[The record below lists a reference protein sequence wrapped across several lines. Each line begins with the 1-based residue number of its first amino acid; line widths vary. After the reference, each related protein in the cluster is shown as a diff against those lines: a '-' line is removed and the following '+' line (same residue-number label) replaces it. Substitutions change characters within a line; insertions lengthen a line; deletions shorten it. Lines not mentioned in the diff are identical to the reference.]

1 MSGCLRHLCGCGF
14 GHQPYCHPKRLHQRC
29 TGRDSATKATGRS
42 GNWLCRKKAAR
53 VIHDAKKE
61 AEQQK
66 KSVLLEAK
74 DEVFQLRA
82 DAEKEIKDRRS
93 EVSRQERR
101 VQQKEESLDK
111 NWKTSNAKRTIFP
124 ANKKSVEERLAE
136 AEAIKN
142 SQMDVLERISEF
154 TREQAKE
161 YILQHLEDE
170 LVHEKALKIASYE
183 QQLKDDCEEKAR
195 NYISL
200 AIAKCASD
208 QVSESAVSVVPLPN
222 DEMKGRIIG
231 REGRNIR
238 TLETLTGVDLI
249 IDDTPE
255 AITLSCFDQV
265 RREIARIALE
275 KLIADGRIHPTKIEE
290 MVEKAKREVEQRIRA
305 EGEHAVL
312 ETNVHGIN
320 NEMIKLLGRLYYR
333 TSYRQN
339 VLKHSIEFPSSA
351 AFLPRNWDWM
361 QHGTACRLA
370 A

>member
-1 MSGCLRHLCGCGF
+1 MEIVIVCLVACVICVAAVLVTNHTATQKGYTKGVQD
-14 GHQPYCHPKRLHQRC
+14 GIQQRKQQAEAEI
-29 TGRDSATKATGRS
+29 GSAEKE
-42 GNWLCRKKAAR
+42 AAR
-53 VIHDAKKE
+53 GIHDAKKE

-111 NWKTSNAKRTIFP
+111 KLENLERKEDNLSRKQ
-124 ANKKSVEERLAE
+124 KSVEARLAE
-136 AEAIKN
+136 AKN

-170 LVHEKALKIASYE
+170 LVHEKAMKITQYE

-238 TLETLTGVDLI
+238 ALETLTGVDFFTSFMNL
-249 IDDTPE
+249 
-255 AITLSCFDQV
+255 AISYGSV
-265 RREIARIALE
+265 
-275 KLIADGRIHPTKIEE
+275 KL
-290 MVEKAKREVEQRIRA
+290 
-305 EGEHAVL
+305 
-312 ETNVHGIN
+312 
-320 NEMIKLLGRLYYR
+320 
-333 TSYRQN
+333 
-339 VLKHSIEFPSSA
+339 
-351 AFLPRNWDWM
+351 
-361 QHGTACRLA
+361 
-370 A
+370 

>member
-1 MSGCLRHLCGCGF
+1 MAAVLVTNHTAPQKGYTKGVQDGI
-14 GHQPYCHPKRLHQRC
+14 QQRKQQAEAEI
-29 TGRDSATKATGRS
+29 GSAEKE
-42 GNWLCRKKAAR
+42 AAR

-111 NWKTSNAKRTIFP
+111 KLENLERKEDNLSRKQ
-124 ANKKSVEERLAE
+124 KSVEERLAE

-142 SQMDVLERISEF
+142 SQMDVLERISDI

-170 LVHEKALKIASYE
+170 LVHEKAMKITQYE

-208 QVSESAVSVVPLPN
+208 QVSDSAVSGVPLPN
-222 DEMKGRIIG
+222 D
-231 REGRNIR
+231 
-238 TLETLTGVDLI
+238 
-249 IDDTPE
+249 
-255 AITLSCFDQV
+255 
-265 RREIARIALE
+265 
-275 KLIADGRIHPTKIEE
+275 
-290 MVEKAKREVEQRIRA
+290 
-305 EGEHAVL
+305 
-312 ETNVHGIN
+312 
-320 NEMIKLLGRLYYR
+320 
-333 TSYRQN
+333 
-339 VLKHSIEFPSSA
+339 
-351 AFLPRNWDWM
+351 
-361 QHGTACRLA
+361 
-370 A
+370 